1 MTLDAYQRVSKARP
15 GDEMCQSAVET
26 VDPADTF
33 EAHLPRS
40 DAGKPYKQQLIDK
53 YSGAEELGRQLS

>member
-1 MTLDAYQRVSKARP
+1 
-15 GDEMCQSAVET
+15 MCQSAVET